1 MNIGL
6 FTDSYYPEV
15 SGLVTSINTL
25 QKELKKRGHNVYIFT
40 TSNPCTRQ
48 KGLSVF
54 RLPSMP
60 FIFLKSRRMGLFYSP
75 RAAKCVKHL
84 KLDIIHTQTE
94 FSLGI
99 FGNIMSKQLGIP
111 IVHTYHTLYKDYVHY
126 ISKDKF
132 KKFSDDLVR
141 IISRN
146 YCNGC
151 NAVIAPSKKVYDLLK
166 DYGVSRP
173 IKIIP
178 TGIELYRFRKENQ
191 TEADLISLKES
202 LGIKRDEPIILF
214 IGRIAKEKSIDVVL
228 RQMPKV
234 LEAIPTAKYLIVGDG
249 QTVGELKA
257 LTRELKIENSV
268 VFAGEQPWEKIGMFY
283 RLGDVFVSPSVTE
296 TQGLT
301 IIEAMA
307 SDVPVVAKNDK
318 NIEGLINDKL
328 NGRVFNSEDE
338 LSGILIELLSNK
350 ELSLRIVLNAQKTV
364 EEYSSELF
372 AQNME
377 AVYKEVLEN
386 RSKSIKKG
394 YNIRKK
400 FQISGIK
407 KITLKRQ

>member
-228 RQMPKV
+228 RQMP
-234 LEAIPTAKYLIVGDG
+234 
-249 QTVGELKA
+249 
-257 LTRELKIENSV
+257 NC
-268 VFAGEQPWEKIGMFY
+268 W
-283 RLGDVFVSPSVTE
+283 
-296 TQGLT
+296 
-301 IIEAMA
+301 
-307 SDVPVVAKNDK
+307 
-318 NIEGLINDKL
+318 
-328 NGRVFNSEDE
+328 
-338 LSGILIELLSNK
+338 
-350 ELSLRIVLNAQKTV
+350 
-364 EEYSSELF
+364 
-372 AQNME
+372 
-377 AVYKEVLEN
+377 
-386 RSKSIKKG
+386 
-394 YNIRKK
+394 
-400 FQISGIK
+400 
-407 KITLKRQ
+407 